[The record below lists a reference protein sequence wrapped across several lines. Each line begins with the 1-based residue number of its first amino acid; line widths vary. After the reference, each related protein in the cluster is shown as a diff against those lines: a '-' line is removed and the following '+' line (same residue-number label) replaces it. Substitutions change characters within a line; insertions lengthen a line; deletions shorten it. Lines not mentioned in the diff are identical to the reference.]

1 MENAMACKSGEPPR
15 KIFLIGYRACGKTL
29 VGRMLAARLG
39 WEFLDMDAEIS
50 RRAGMSIRA
59 MVARHG
65 WEYFRSRERELLL
78 ELSRAPAPAPG
89 LVVATG
95 GGAVLQ
101 QDLWP
106 DLRAASLVVWLSA
119 DPAIIAARISA
130 DQVSGEQRP
139 ALTERGLLAEISEVL
154 AARTELYRQAAHLKI
169 DTAALEPAAIIAR
182 ISERWTQDQ
191 QKYAA

>member
-1 MENAMACKSGEPPR
+1 MENAMACKGGEPPW

-29 VGRMLAARLG
+29 VGRMLAANLG

-78 ELSRAPAPAPG
+78 ELSRAPAPG

-106 DLRAASLVVWLSA
+106 EIRANSLVVWLSA
-119 DPAIIAARISA
+119 DPATIAARISA
-130 DQVSGEQRP
+130 DQASGEQRP

-154 AARTELYRQAAHLKI
+154 AARTELYRQAAHLQI
-169 DTAALEPAAIIAR
+169 DTATLEPAAIIAR
-182 ISERWTQDQ
+182 ISERWAQER

>member
-1 MENAMACKSGEPPR
+1 MENAMACKGGEPPG

-29 VGRMLAARLG
+29 VGRMLAANLG

-78 ELSRAPAPAPG
+78 ELSRAPAPG

-106 DLRAASLVVWLSA
+106 EIRANSLVVWLSA
-119 DPAIIAARISA
+119 DPATIAARISA
-130 DQVSGEQRP
+130 DQASGEQRP

-154 AARTELYRQAAHLKI
+154 AARTELYRQAAHLQI
-169 DTAALEPAAIIAR
+169 DTATLEPAAIIAR
-182 ISERWTQDQ
+182 ISERWAQER